1 MYESLKHTKS
11 NSTQKTSESSRIH
24 SPLSITDNRLETTQQ
39 LKMWNKDRLP
49 ESFKNKKWFI
59 DNSPIHGKGV
69 MAGKGLK
76 KEEKLGKVASLDKNI
91 GVDIT
96 SDFGALI
103 NHQSNKNANAS
114 IKKEGTNF
122 FLKTNEAIKEGE
134 EITTDYDTAG
144 PYFAKSKS
152 SYKDM

>member
-1 MYESLKHTKS
+1 MYSKRHIYKAFGNNIVQLREVQRGNYL
-11 NSTQKTSESSRIH
+11 I
-24 SPLSITDNRLETTQQ
+24 DNRTTV
-39 LKMWNKDRLP
+39 NKLNSNP
-49 ESFKNKKWFI
+49 IQKKKKREQWFI

-76 KEEKLGKVASLDKNI
+76 KEEKLGKVASLDKNK

-96 SDFGALI
+96 SDFGSLI